1 MKEIVPAGCVE
12 LVEKQLEI
20 PPVPIVAAKVMQ
32 IMNDPEA
39 TNADMSSVVSMDQ
52 GLVGSLLRIA
62 NSPLYGL
69 PMKVRSMR
77 QAVTI
82 LGRKA
87 VRVLVV
93 SASAKQMH
101 KSWGELEEVLWTHS
115 VGAAIASHV
124 LAQAAGIKNVGEAFL
139 AGLLHDVGMVVM
151 NNEEPEKFASARE
164 LMISKG
170 MESYQAEA
178 EVFGF
183 THMDVGAILA
193 GRWNLFDALEYS
205 IYCHHDTECKKKVQ
219 DKHLSL
225 VCVTS
230 MAERVCRQLAIGT
243 QRPADE
249 VDWDIEPE
257 VLMLGLDE
265 DQMPELIQ
273 LTETTYE
280 AHKEAFL
287 PAPE

>member
-1 MKEIVPAGCVE
+1 MEETVPASCVE

-39 TNADMSSVVSMDQ
+39 TNADMSRVVSMDQ

-62 NSPLYGL
+62 NSPMYGL

-82 LGRKA
+82 LGRQA
-87 VRVLVV
+87 VRVLVL
-93 SASAKQMH
+93 SASAKQLH
-101 KSWGELEEVLWTHS
+101 KSWGEQEEVLWTHA
-115 VGAAIASHV
+115 VGAAITSRV
-124 LAQAAGIKNVGEAFL
+124 LARAAGIKNEGEAFI

-151 NNEEPEKFASARE
+151 NNEEPQKFAVARE
-164 LMISKG
+164 LMIGEG
-170 MESYQAEA
+170 MESYQAET
-178 EVFGF
+178 EIFGF
-183 THMDVGAILA
+183 THMDVGVALA
-193 GRWNLFDALEYS
+193 RRWNLFDALEFA
-205 IYCHHDTECKKKVQ
+205 IYCHHDTECKKQVK

-230 MAERVCRQLAIGT
+230 MAERICRQLAIGT
-243 QRPADE
+243 GRPARE

-265 DQMPELIQ
+265 HDMPDLI
-273 LTETTYE
+273 EVSRSTYQ
-280 AHKEAFL
+280 AHKDAFL
-287 PAPE
+287 PPPE